1 MGKNPAFHKRD
12 PQYKQ
17 AKRIGYRAR
26 SAFKLLE
33 IDRKFKIFKRA
44 FYILDIGSVPGSWLQ
59 VAKEKATKNLEKY
72 KDGFYHRDHFKIMGV
87 DVKKI
92 SPLEDIKMVKM
103 DITEPEFQDEIEA
116 YFGGKLDLIISDAS
130 IKKSGI
136 KFSDHINQI
145 KLCKNILKVA
155 RKNLKRKGGHFVIKT
170 FTGEDFNLFL
180 KEMKKVFGIVVNFRP
195 QATRKGSNETYIIG
209 MKRR

>member
-1 MGKNPAFHKRD
+1 MGKDPRAHSRD

-17 AKRIGYRAR
+17 AKRKGYRAR
-26 SAFKLLE
+26 SSFKLLE
-33 IDRKFKIFKRA
+33 IDRKFNIFKRA

-59 VAKEKATKNLEKY
+59 VAKEKATKNLTKY

-92 SPLEDIKMVKM
+92 SPLEDIKMVRM
-103 DITEPEFQDEIEA
+103 DITNPEFQNEIRS
-116 YFGGKLDLIISDAS
+116 YFGDKLDLVISDAS

-136 KFSDHINQI
+136 KFSDHVNQI
-145 KLCKNILKVA
+145 KLCKNILKIA
-155 RKNLKRKGGHFVIKT
+155 KKNLKRNGIFIVKT

-180 KEMKKVFGIVVNFRP
+180 KEMKKVFGIVVNFKP
-195 QATRKGSNETYIIG
+195 KATKKGSNETYIVG

>member
-1 MGKNPAFHKRD
+1 MSRESTSHKRD

-17 AKRIGYRAR
+17 AKRKGYRAR

-33 IDRKFKIFKRA
+33 IDRRFNIFKRA

-59 VAKEKATKNLEKY
+59 VAKEKATENLEKY
-72 KDGFYHRDHFKIMGV
+72 KDGFYHRDHFKIMGI

-92 SPLEDIKMVKM
+92 SPIEDIKMVRM
-103 DITEPEFQDEIEA
+103 DLTDPEFQVEIDS
-116 YFGGKLDLIISDAS
+116 YFGDKLDLIISDAS

-145 KLCKNILKVA
+145 KLCKEILGIVK
-155 RKNLKRKGGHFVIKT
+155 RNLKPKKGFIVKC
-170 FTGEDFNLFL
+170 FTGIDFNFFL
-180 KEMKKVFGIVVNFRP
+180 KEMKKIFEIVVNFKP
-195 QATRKGSNETYIIG
+195 KATRKGSNETYVIG
-209 MKRR
+209 LNKR

>member
-1 MGKNPAFHKRD
+1 MGKDPRAHRRD

-17 AKRIGYRAR
+17 AKRTGYRAR

-33 IDRKFKIFKRA
+33 IDKRFNIFKRA

-92 SPLEDIKMVKM
+92 SPLEDIKMVRM
-103 DITEPEFQDEIEA
+103 DITKPEFQNEIES
-116 YFGGKLDLIISDAS
+116 YFGEKLDLIISDAS

-145 KLCKNILKVA
+145 KLCKEILGIAK
-155 RKNLKRKGGHFVIKT
+155 RNLKPRVY
-170 FTGEDFNLFL
+170 
-180 KEMKKVFGIVVNFRP
+180 
-195 QATRKGSNETYIIG
+195 Q
-209 MKRR
+209 KR

>member
-1 MGKNPAFHKRD
+1 MGKDPGAHRRD

-17 AKRIGYRAR
+17 AKRKGYRAR

-33 IDRKFKIFKRA
+33 IARRFNIFKRA

-59 VAKEKATKNLEKY
+59 VAKEKATENLEKY
-72 KDGFYHRDHFKIMGV
+72 KDSFYHRDHYKIMGV

-92 SPLEDIKMVKM
+92 SPIEEIKMVRM
-103 DITEPEFQDEIEA
+103 DITNPQFQNEINS
-116 YFGGKLDLIISDAS
+116 YFGDKLDLVISDAS

-145 KLCKNILKVA
+145 KLCTEILGIAK
-155 RKNLKRKGGHFVIKT
+155 RNLKPKGIFIVKT
-170 FTGEDFNLFL
+170 FTGEDFNIFL
-180 KEMKKVFGIVVNFRP
+180 KNMKKVFGIVVNFKP
-195 QATRKGSNETYIIG
+195 KATKKGSNETYVVG
-209 MKRR
+209 LKRR

>member
-1 MGKNPAFHKRD
+1 MGKDPRAHSRD

-17 AKRIGYRAR
+17 AKRKGYRAR
-26 SAFKLLE
+26 SSFKLLE
-33 IDRKFKIFKRA
+33 IDRKFNIFKRA

-59 VAKEKATKNLEKY
+59 VAKEKATKNLTKY

-92 SPLEDIKMVKM
+92 SPLEDIKMVRM
-103 DITEPEFQDEIEA
+103 DITNPEFQNEIRS
-116 YFGGKLDLIISDAS
+116 YFGDKLDLVISDAS

-136 KFSDHINQI
+136 KFSDHVNQI
-145 KLCKNILKVA
+145 KLCKNILKIA
-155 RKNLKRKGGHFVIKT
+155 KKNLKRNGIFIVKT

-180 KEMKKVFGIVVNFRP
+180 KEMKKVFGIVVNFKP
-195 QATRKGSNETYIIG
+195 KATKKGSNETYIIG